1 MRFKR
6 PLLIVTVVVATLA
19 FSNLTSESVTQSDF
33 SENYPPVVCPA
44 TPSGESSAISV
55 PSTQTGARV
64 LGKKSVIF
72 KPTRTLRLMQ
82 GSSPTILETKNMT
95 SPVWQIKKGVW
106 AGATICSAPSTSQ
119 WFVGGAADITS
130 KGKLILINSGLSEAI
145 IDVEIWSESGIRP
158 PKVVTLKA
166 NSSVVQTL
174 DSLDPGAKR
183 IALHIVPR
191 SGRVNAFLVDE
202 RGRGLKSLG
211 GDMVNASP
219 DPTRVVVIPAIPHM
233 KRSGKALGHTLRV
246 IAPGDVDARISVE
259 LISTKGSFVP
269 FGFADRAIKAGIVT
283 EIPLNPQLVPSTFAL
298 RISSDRPIVAS
309 VYSSTY
315 AQAKSDFVWSTS
327 TAEMTEYSLA
337 VSGLAPTMVFSGDKI
352 SVSISILY
360 TNKKEKK
367 FTVTGEGIAT
377 FKVPDNAR
385 TVHFTKVSDK
395 TLGGALISTQSG
407 YGYLPLVPGSELTR
421 VLLPSANIRVL
432 NP

>member
-6 PLLIVTVVVATLA
+6 PLLIIAAVIATLT
-19 FSNLTSESVTQSDF
+19 FGNLTSVPVTQSDV

-44 TPSGESSAISV
+44 TPAGESSAISV
-55 PSTQTGARV
+55 PSTQTGSRV

-82 GSSPTILETKNMT
+82 SSSPTILETKNMT

-106 AGATICSAPSTSQ
+106 AGATICSAPSISQ
-119 WFVGGAADITS
+119 WFVGGTADVTS

-145 IDVEIWSESGIRP
+145 IDVEVWSESGIRP
-158 PKVVTLKA
+158 PKVFTLKA
-166 NSSVVQTL
+166 NSSLVQSL

-183 IALHIVPR
+183 IALHIAPR

-219 DPTRVVVIPAIPHM
+219 DPSKVVVIPAIPHM

-259 LISTKGSFVP
+259 LISNKGSFVP
-269 FGFADRAIKAGIVT
+269 FGFDERAIKAGIVT
-283 EIPLNPQLVPSTFAL
+283 EIPLNPELIPSTFAL
-298 RISSDRPIVAS
+298 KITSNRPIVAS

-315 AQAKSDFVWSTS
+315 ADAKSDFVWSTS
-327 TAEMTEYSLA
+327 TAEMKEYSLA
-337 VSGLAPTMVFSGDKI
+337 VSGLAPTLVFAGEKI
-352 SVSISILY
+352 LISLSILY

-367 FTVTGEGIAT
+367 MTITGEGIAT
-377 FKVPDNAR
+377 FKVPENAR
-385 TVHFTKVSDK
+385 TINFTKVSDE
-395 TLGGALISTQSG
+395 TVGGSLVSTQSG
-407 YGYLPLVPGSELTR
+407 FGYLPLIPGSELTR

>member
-6 PLLIVTVVVATLA
+6 PLLIIAAVIATLT
-19 FSNLTSESVTQSDF
+19 FGNLTSVSVTQSDV

-44 TPSGESSAISV
+44 TPAGESSAISV
-55 PSTQTGARV
+55 PSTQTGSRV
-64 LGKKSVIF
+64 LGKKTVIF

-82 GSSPTILETKNMT
+82 SSSPTILDTKNMT

-106 AGATICSAPSTSQ
+106 AGATICSAPSISQ
-119 WFVGGAADITS
+119 WFVGGAADVTS

-166 NSSVVQTL
+166 NSFVVQTL

-183 IALHIVPR
+183 IALHIAPR

-219 DPTRVVVIPAIPHM
+219 DPSKVVVIPAIPHM
-233 KRSGKALGHTLRV
+233 KRSGKALG
-246 IAPGDVDARISVE
+246 DVDARISVE
-259 LISTKGSFVP
+259 LVSTKGSFIP
-269 FGFADRAIKAGIVT
+269 FGFDDRVVKAGIVT

-298 RISSDRPIVAS
+298 KITSDRPIVAS

-337 VSGLAPTMVFSGDKI
+337 VSGLAPTLVFAGEKI
-352 SVSISILY
+352 SISLSILY

-377 FKVPDNAR
+377 FKVPENAR
-385 TVHFTKVSDK
+385 TINFTKVSDK
-395 TLGGALISTQSG
+395 TVGGSLISTQSG
-407 YGYLPLVPGSELTR
+407 FGYLPLIPGSELTR

>member
-6 PLLIVTVVVATLA
+6 PLLIAAAVIATLA
-19 FSNLTSESVTQSDF
+19 FSNLTSVSVTQSDF

-44 TPSGESSAISV
+44 TPSGESSAVSV
-55 PSTQTGARV
+55 PSTQTGSKV
-64 LGKKSVIF
+64 LGKNSVIF

-82 GSSPTILETKNMT
+82 SSSPTILETKNMT
-95 SPVWQIKKGVW
+95 APVWQIKKGVW
-106 AGATICSAPSTSQ
+106 AGATICSAPSASQ
-119 WFVGGAADITS
+119 WFVGGSADLTS
-130 KGKLILINSGLSEAI
+130 KGKLILVNSGLSEAI

-158 PKVVTLKA
+158 PKVVTIKA
-166 NSSVVQTL
+166 NTSVVQTL
-174 DSLDPGAKR
+174 DSLDPGAAR
-183 IALHIVPR
+183 IALHIAPR

-202 RGRGLKSLG
+202 RVRGLQSLG

-219 DPTRVVVIPAIPHM
+219 DPSKVVVIPAIPHM

-259 LISTKGSFVP
+259 LISAKGSFIPV
-269 FGFADRAIKAGIVT
+269 GFDDRSIKAGIVT
-283 EIPLNPQLVPSTFAL
+283 EIALNPQLAASTFAL

-327 TAEMTEYSLA
+327 TEEMKEYSLA
-337 VSGLAPTMVFSGDKI
+337 VSGLAPTLVFTGDNI

-377 FKVPDNAR
+377 YKVPENAR
-385 TVHFTKVSDK
+385 TINFTKVSDK
-395 TLGGALISTQSG
+395 TVGGALISTQSG
-407 YGYLPLVPGSELTR
+407 FGYLPLNPGSELTR

>member
-6 PLLIVTVVVATLA
+6 PLIIAAVVTATLA
-19 FSNLTSESVTQSDF
+19 ISNFKPSAITQSDF

-55 PSTQTGARV
+55 PSTQTGSRV
-64 LGKKSVIF
+64 LGKKTTIY

-82 GSSPTILETKNMT
+82 GSSPTILDTKNMT

-106 AGATICSAPSTSQ
+106 AGATICSAPAISQ
-119 WFVGGAADITS
+119 WFVGGAADVTS

-145 IDVEIWSESGIRP
+145 IDVEIWSESGARP

-166 NSSVVQTL
+166 NSSVVQNL

-183 IALHIVPR
+183 IALHIAPR

-219 DPTRVVVIPAIPHM
+219 DPAKVNVIPAIPHI
-233 KRSGKALGHTLRV
+233 KRSGEALGHTLRV

-259 LISTKGSFVP
+259 LISTKGSFIPV
-269 FGFADRAIKAGIVT
+269 GFDDRLIKAGVVT
-283 EIPLNPQLVPSTFAL
+283 EIAINPQLVPSIFSL
-298 RISSDRPIVAS
+298 RITSDRPIVSS
-309 VYSSTY
+309 VYSSTF
-315 AQAKSDFVWSTS
+315 AESKSDFLWSTS
-327 TAEMTEYSLA
+327 TSEMKEYSLA
-337 VSGLAPTMVFSGDKI
+337 VSGLAPTLVFSGDEI

-385 TVHFTKVSDK
+385 TINFTKVGEK
-395 TLGGALISTQSG
+395 IVGGALISTQSG
-407 YGYLPLVPGSELTR
+407 YGYLPLNPGSEISR

>member
-6 PLLIVTVVVATLA
+6 PLLIIAAVIATLT
-19 FSNLTSESVTQSDF
+19 FGNLTSVSVTQSDV

-44 TPSGESSAISV
+44 TPAGESSAISV
-55 PSTQTGARV
+55 PSTQTGSRV
-64 LGKKSVIF
+64 LGKKTVIF

-82 GSSPTILETKNMT
+82 SSSPTILDTKNMT

-106 AGATICSAPSTSQ
+106 AGATICSAPSISQ
-119 WFVGGAADITS
+119 WFVGGAADVTS

-166 NSSVVQTL
+166 NSFVVQTL

-183 IALHIVPR
+183 IALHIAPR

-219 DPTRVVVIPAIPHM
+219 DPSKVVVIPAIPHM

-259 LISTKGSFVP
+259 LVSTKGSFVP
-269 FGFADRAIKAGIVT
+269 FGFDDRAIKAGIVT

-298 RISSDRPIVAS
+298 KITSDRPIVAS

-337 VSGLAPTMVFSGDKI
+337 VSGLAPTLVFAGEKI
-352 SVSISILY
+352 SISLSILY

-377 FKVPDNAR
+377 FNVPDNAR
-385 TVHFTKVSDK
+385 TINFTKVSDK
-395 TLGGALISTQSG
+395 TVGGSLISTQSG
-407 YGYLPLVPGSELTR
+407 FGYLPLVPGSELTR

>member
-6 PLLIVTVVVATLA
+6 PLVIAAVVTATLA
-19 FSNLTSESVTQSDF
+19 ISNFTPSAITQSDF

-55 PSTQTGARV
+55 PSTQTGSRV
-64 LGKKSVIF
+64 LGKKTTIY

-82 GSSPTILETKNMT
+82 GSSPTILDTKNMT

-106 AGATICSAPSTSQ
+106 AGATICSAPAISQ
-119 WFVGGAADITS
+119 WFVGGAADVTS

-145 IDVEIWSESGIRP
+145 IDVEIWSESGARP

-166 NSSVVQTL
+166 NSSVVQNL

-183 IALHIVPR
+183 IALHIAPR

-219 DPTRVVVIPAIPHM
+219 DPAKVNVIPAIPHI
-233 KRSGKALGHTLRV
+233 KRSGEALGHTLRV

-259 LISTKGSFVP
+259 LISTKGSFIPV
-269 FGFADRAIKAGIVT
+269 GFDDRLIKAGVVT
-283 EIPLNPQLVPSTFAL
+283 EIAINPQLVPSIFSL
-298 RISSDRPIVAS
+298 RITSDRPIVSS
-309 VYSSTY
+309 VYSSTF
-315 AQAKSDFVWSTS
+315 AESKSDFLWSTS
-327 TAEMTEYSLA
+327 TSEMKEYSLA
-337 VSGLAPTMVFSGDKI
+337 VSGLAPTLVFSGDEI

-385 TVHFTKVSDK
+385 TINFTKVGEK
-395 TLGGALISTQSG
+395 IVGGALISTQSG
-407 YGYLPLVPGSELTR
+407 YGYLPLNPGSEISR

>member
-6 PLLIVTVVVATLA
+6 PLLIVTAVVATLA

-82 GSSPTILETKNMT
+82 SSSPTILETKNMT

-395 TLGGALISTQSG
+395 TVGGALISTQSG

>member
-6 PLLIVTVVVATLA
+6 PLLIIAAVIATLT
-19 FSNLTSESVTQSDF
+19 FSNLASVSVTQSDF

-44 TPSGESSAISV
+44 TPAGESSAISV
-55 PSTQTGARV
+55 PSTQTGSRV
-64 LGKKSVIF
+64 LGKKTVIF

-82 GSSPTILETKNMT
+82 SSSPTILDTKNMT

-106 AGATICSAPSTSQ
+106 AGATICSAPAISQ

-145 IDVEIWSESGIRP
+145 IDVEIWSESGIQP

-166 NSSVVQTL
+166 NSSVVQSL

-183 IALHIVPR
+183 IALHIAPR

-202 RGRGLKSLG
+202 RGRGLKALG

-219 DPTRVVVIPAIPHM
+219 DPSKVVVIPAIPHM

-269 FGFADRAIKAGIVT
+269 LGFDDRAIKAGIVT
-283 EIPLNPQLVPSTFAL
+283 EIALNPELIQSTFAL
-298 RISSDRPIVAS
+298 KITSDRPIVAS

-315 AQAKSDFVWSTS
+315 ADSKSDFVWSTS
-327 TAEMTEYSLA
+327 TAEMKEYSLA
-337 VSGLAPTMVFSGDKI
+337 VSGLAPTLVFAGEKI
-352 SVSISILY
+352 SVSLSILY

-367 FTVTGEGIAT
+367 LTITGEGIAT
-377 FKVPDNAR
+377 FKVPENAR
-385 TVHFTKVSDK
+385 TINFTKVSDE
-395 TLGGALISTQSG
+395 TVGGSLISTQSG
-407 YGYLPLVPGSELTR
+407 FGYLPLIPGSELTR

>member
-6 PLLIVTVVVATLA
+6 PLLIIAAVIATLT
-19 FSNLTSESVTQSDF
+19 FGNLTSVSVTQSDV

-44 TPSGESSAISV
+44 TPAGESSAISV
-55 PSTQTGARV
+55 PSTQTGSRI
-64 LGKKSVIF
+64 LGKKTVIF

-82 GSSPTILETKNMT
+82 SSSPTILDTKNMT

-106 AGATICSAPSTSQ
+106 AGATICSAPSISQ
-119 WFVGGAADITS
+119 WFVGGAADVTS

-166 NSSVVQTL
+166 NSFVVQTL

-183 IALHIVPR
+183 IALHIAPR

-211 GDMVNASP
+211 GEMVNASP
-219 DPTRVVVIPAIPHM
+219 DPSKLVVIPAIPHM

-259 LISTKGSFVP
+259 LVSTKGSFIP
-269 FGFADRAIKAGIVT
+269 FGFDDRVVKAGIVT

-298 RISSDRPIVAS
+298 KITSDRPIVAS

-337 VSGLAPTMVFSGDKI
+337 VSGLAPTLVFAGEKI
-352 SVSISILY
+352 SISLSILY

-377 FKVPDNAR
+377 FKVPENAR
-385 TVHFTKVSDK
+385 TINFTKVSNK
-395 TLGGALISTQSG
+395 TVGGSLISTQSG
-407 YGYLPLVPGSELTR
+407 FGYLPLIPGSELTR

>member
-6 PLLIVTVVVATLA
+6 PLLIIAAVIATLT
-19 FSNLTSESVTQSDF
+19 FSNLTSVSVTQSDF
-33 SENYPPVVCPA
+33 SENYSPVVCPA
-44 TPSGESSAISV
+44 TPAGESSAISV
-55 PSTQTGARV
+55 PSTQTGSRV

-72 KPTRTLRLMQ
+72 KPARTLRLMQ
-82 GSSPTILETKNMT
+82 SSSPTILDTKNMT

-106 AGATICSAPSTSQ
+106 AGATICSAPAISQ

-145 IDVEIWSESGIRP
+145 IDVEIWSESGIQP
-158 PKVVTLKA
+158 PAVVTLKA
-166 NSSVVQTL
+166 NSSIVQSL

-202 RGRGLKSLG
+202 RGRGLKTLG

-219 DPTRVVVIPAIPHM
+219 DPSKMVVIPAIPHM

-269 FGFADRAIKAGIVT
+269 FGFDDRAIKAGIVT

-298 RISSDRPIVAS
+298 KITSDRPIVAS

-315 AQAKSDFVWSTS
+315 ADAKSDFVWSTS
-327 TAEMTEYSLA
+327 TAEMKAYSLA
-337 VSGLAPTMVFSGDKI
+337 VSGLAPTLVFAGEKI
-352 SVSISILY
+352 SISLSILY

-367 FTVTGEGIAT
+367 FTITGEGIAT

-385 TVHFTKVSDK
+385 TINFTKVSDK
-395 TLGGALISTQSG
+395 TVGGSLISTQSG
-407 YGYLPLVPGSELTR
+407 FGYLPLIPGSELTR

>member
-6 PLLIVTVVVATLA
+6 PLLIIAAVIATLT
-19 FSNLTSESVTQSDF
+19 FGNLTSVSVTQSDV

-44 TPSGESSAISV
+44 TPAGESSAISV
-55 PSTQTGARV
+55 PSTQTGSRV
-64 LGKKSVIF
+64 LGKQTVIF

-82 GSSPTILETKNMT
+82 SSSPTILDTKNMT

-106 AGATICSAPSTSQ
+106 AGATICSAPSISQ
-119 WFVGGAADITS
+119 WFVGGAADVTS

-166 NSSVVQTL
+166 NSFVVQTL

-183 IALHIVPR
+183 IALHIAPR

-219 DPTRVVVIPAIPHM
+219 DPSKVVVIPAIPHM

-259 LISTKGSFVP
+259 LVSTKGSFIP
-269 FGFADRAIKAGIVT
+269 FGFDDRVVKAGIVT

-298 RISSDRPIVAS
+298 KITSDRPIVAS

-337 VSGLAPTMVFSGDKI
+337 VSGLAPMLVFAGEKI
-352 SVSISILY
+352 SISLSILY

-367 FTVTGEGIAT
+367 FTVTGEGIVT

-385 TVHFTKVSDK
+385 TINFTKVSDK
-395 TLGGALISTQSG
+395 TVGGSLISTQSG
-407 YGYLPLVPGSELTR
+407 FGYLPLIPGSELTR

>member
-6 PLLIVTVVVATLA
+6 PLLIIAAVIATLT
-19 FSNLTSESVTQSDF
+19 FSNLTSVSVTQSDF

-44 TPSGESSAISV
+44 TPAGESGAISV
-55 PSTQTGARV
+55 PSTQTGSRV

-72 KPTRTLRLMQ
+72 KPARTLRLMQ
-82 GSSPTILETKNMT
+82 SSSPTILDTKNMT

-106 AGATICSAPSTSQ
+106 AGATICSAPAISQ

-145 IDVEIWSESGIRP
+145 IDVEIWSESGIQP
-158 PKVVTLKA
+158 PAVVTLKA
-166 NSSVVQTL
+166 NSSIVQSL

-202 RGRGLKSLG
+202 RGRGLKALG

-219 DPTRVVVIPAIPHM
+219 DPSKMVVIPAIPHM

-269 FGFADRAIKAGIVT
+269 FGFDDRAIKAGIVT

-298 RISSDRPIVAS
+298 KITSDRPIVAS

-315 AQAKSDFVWSTS
+315 ADAKSDFVWSTS
-327 TAEMTEYSLA
+327 TAEMKAYSLA
-337 VSGLAPTMVFSGDKI
+337 VSGLAPTLVFAGEKI
-352 SVSISILY
+352 SISLSILY

-367 FTVTGEGIAT
+367 FTITGEGIAT

-385 TVHFTKVSDK
+385 TINFTKVSDK
-395 TLGGALISTQSG
+395 TVGGSLISTQSG
-407 YGYLPLVPGSELTR
+407 FGYLPLIPGSELTR

>member
-6 PLLIVTVVVATLA
+6 PLILIAAVTATLA
-19 FSNLTSESVTQSDF
+19 LSNLTPVSVTQSDI

-55 PSTQTGARV
+55 PSTQTGSRV
-64 LGKKSVIF
+64 LGKKTTIF

-82 GSSPTILETKNMT
+82 SSSPTILDTKNMT

-119 WFVGGAADITS
+119 WFVGGAADVTS

-145 IDVEIWSESGIRP
+145 IDVEVWSESGIRP
-158 PKVVTLKA
+158 SKVITLKA
-166 NSSVVQTL
+166 NSSVVQNL

-183 IALHIVPR
+183 IALHISPR

-202 RGRGLKSLG
+202 RGRGLRSLG
-211 GDMVNASP
+211 GDMVNTAP
-219 DPTRVVVIPAIPHM
+219 DPSRVIVIPAIPHM
-233 KRSGKALGHTLRV
+233 KRSGKALGHTLRI

-259 LISTKGSFVP
+259 LISTKGSFIPV
-269 FGFADRAIKAGIVT
+269 GFDDRVIKAGIVT
-283 EIPLNPQLVPSTFAL
+283 EIALNPQLVPTTFAL
-298 RISSDRPIVAS
+298 KISSDRPVVGS

-315 AQAKSDFVWSTS
+315 AESKSDFVWSTS
-327 TAEMTEYSLA
+327 TAPMKEYSLA
-337 VSGLAPTMVFSGDKI
+337 VSGLAPTLVFSGEN
-352 SVSISILY
+352 VSISISVLY

-385 TVHFTKVSDK
+385 TINFTKVSEK
-395 TLGGALISTQSG
+395 TYGGVLISTQSG
-407 YGYLPLVPGSELTR
+407 YGYFPLVPGSELTR

>member
-6 PLLIVTVVVATLA
+6 LLLIIAAVIATLT
-19 FSNLTSESVTQSDF
+19 FSNLASVSVTQSDF

-44 TPSGESSAISV
+44 TPAGESSAISV
-55 PSTQTGARV
+55 PSTQTGSRV
-64 LGKKSVIF
+64 LGKKTAIF
-72 KPTRTLRLMQ
+72 KPTRTLRLTQ
-82 GSSPTILETKNMT
+82 SSSPTILDTKNMT

-106 AGATICSAPSTSQ
+106 AGATICSAPSISQ
-119 WFVGGAADITS
+119 WFVGGAADVTS

-145 IDVEIWSESGIRP
+145 VDVEIWSESGIRP

-183 IALHIVPR
+183 IALHIAPR

-202 RGRGLKSLG
+202 RGRGLKTLG

-219 DPTRVVVIPAIPHM
+219 DPSKVVVIPAIPHI
-233 KRSGKALGHTLRV
+233 KRSGNALGHTLRV
-246 IAPGDVDARISVE
+246 IAPGEVDAQISVE

-269 FGFADRAIKAGIVT
+269 VGFDVRVIKAGIVT
-283 EIPLNPQLVPSTFAL
+283 EISLNPELVPTTFAL
-298 RISSDRPIVAS
+298 KITSDRPIVAS

-315 AQAKSDFVWSTS
+315 ADAKTDFVWSTS

-337 VSGLAPTMVFSGDKI
+337 VSGLAPTLAFTGEKI
-352 SVSISILY
+352 SVSLSILY

-367 FTVTGEGIAT
+367 FTLTGEGIAT
-377 FKVPDNAR
+377 FKVPENAR
-385 TVHFTKVSDK
+385 TVNFTKVSDK
-395 TLGGALISTQSG
+395 TVGGALISTQSG
-407 YGYLPLVPGSELTR
+407 FGYLPLNPGSELTR

>member
-6 PLLIVTVVVATLA
+6 PLLIIAAVIATLT
-19 FSNLTSESVTQSDF
+19 FSNLASVSITQSDF

-44 TPSGESSAISV
+44 TPAGESSAISV
-55 PSTQTGARV
+55 PSTQTGSGV
-64 LGKKSVIF
+64 LGKKTVIF

-82 GSSPTILETKNMT
+82 SSSPTILETKNMT

-106 AGATICSAPSTSQ
+106 AGATICSAPSISQ
-119 WFVGGAADITS
+119 WFVGGTADVTS
-130 KGKLILINSGLSEAI
+130 KGKLFLINSGLSEAI

-166 NSSVVQTL
+166 NSSVVQSL

-183 IALHIVPR
+183 IALHIAPR

-219 DPTRVVVIPAIPHM
+219 DPSKVVVIPAIPHT

-259 LISTKGSFVP
+259 LISTKGTFVP
-269 FGFADRAIKAGIVT
+269 VGFDDRAIRAGIVT
-283 EIPLNPQLVPSTFAL
+283 EIALNPELAPGTFAL
-298 RISSDRPIVAS
+298 KITSDRPIVAS

-327 TAEMTEYSLA
+327 TAEMKEYSLA
-337 VSGLAPTMVFSGDKI
+337 VSGLAPTLVFSGERI
-352 SVSISILY
+352 SISLSILY

-367 FTVTGEGIAT
+367 LTVTGEGIAT
-377 FKVPDNAR
+377 FTVPENAR
-385 TVHFTKVSDK
+385 TINFTKVSDK
-395 TLGGALISTQSG
+395 TVGGALISSPSG
-407 YGYLPLVPGSELTR
+407 YGYLPLNPGSELTR

>member
-6 PLLIVTVVVATLA
+6 PLLIIAVVIATLT
-19 FSNLTSESVTQSDF
+19 FSNLTSVSITQSDF
-33 SENYPPVVCPA
+33 SENYPPVVCPS
-44 TPSGESSAISV
+44 TPAGESSAISV
-55 PSTQTGARV
+55 PSTQTGSRV
-64 LGKKSVIF
+64 LGKKTVIF

-82 GSSPTILETKNMT
+82 RSSPTILETKNMT

-106 AGATICSAPSTSQ
+106 AGATICSAPSISQ
-119 WFVGGAADITS
+119 WFVGGTADVTS
-130 KGKLILINSGLSEAI
+130 KGKLFLINSGLSEAI

-183 IALHIVPR
+183 IALHIAPR

-219 DPTRVVVIPAIPHM
+219 DPSKVVVIPAIPHM

-259 LISTKGSFVP
+259 LISTKGTFIPV
-269 FGFADRAIKAGIVT
+269 GFDGRAIKAGIVT
-283 EIPLNPQLVPSTFAL
+283 EIALNPELVPGTFAL
-298 RISSDRPIVAS
+298 KITSDRPIVAS
-309 VYSSTY
+309 VYSTTF

-327 TAEMTEYSLA
+327 TAEMKEYSLA
-337 VSGLAPTMVFSGDKI
+337 VSGLAPTLVFSGEKI
-352 SVSISILY
+352 SVSLSILY
-360 TNKKEKK
+360 TNKKVKK
-367 FTVTGEGIAT
+367 LTVTGEGIAT
-377 FKVPDNAR
+377 FTVPENAR
-385 TVHFTKVSDK
+385 TINFTKVSDK
-395 TLGGALISTQSG
+395 TVGGALISSQSG
-407 YGYLPLVPGSELTR
+407 YGYLPLNPGSELTR

>member
-6 PLLIVTVVVATLA
+6 PLLIIAAVIATLT
-19 FSNLTSESVTQSDF
+19 FGNLTSVSVTQSDV

-44 TPSGESSAISV
+44 TPAGESSAISV
-55 PSTQTGARV
+55 PSTQTGSRV
-64 LGKKSVIF
+64 LGKKTVIF

-82 GSSPTILETKNMT
+82 SSSPTILDTKNMT

-106 AGATICSAPSTSQ
+106 AGATICSAPSISQ
-119 WFVGGAADITS
+119 WFVGGAADVTS

-166 NSSVVQTL
+166 NSFVVQTL

-183 IALHIVPR
+183 IALHIAPR

-219 DPTRVVVIPAIPHM
+219 DPSKVVVIPAIPHM

-259 LISTKGSFVP
+259 LVSTKGSFIP
-269 FGFADRAIKAGIVT
+269 FGFDDRVVKAGIVT

-298 RISSDRPIVAS
+298 KITSDRPIVAS

-337 VSGLAPTMVFSGDKI
+337 VSGLAPTLVFAGEKI
-352 SVSISILY
+352 SISLSILY

-385 TVHFTKVSDK
+385 TINFTKVSDK
-395 TLGGALISTQSG
+395 TVGGSLISTQSG
-407 YGYLPLVPGSELTR
+407 FGYLPLIPGSELTR

>member
-6 PLLIVTVVVATLA
+6 PLLIIAVVIATLT
-19 FSNLTSESVTQSDF
+19 FSNLTSVSITQSDF
-33 SENYPPVVCPA
+33 SENYPPVVCPS
-44 TPSGESSAISV
+44 TPAGESSAISV
-55 PSTQTGARV
+55 PSTQTGSRV
-64 LGKKSVIF
+64 LGKKTVIF

-82 GSSPTILETKNMT
+82 SSSPTILETKNMT

-106 AGATICSAPSTSQ
+106 AGATICSAPSISQ
-119 WFVGGAADITS
+119 WFVGGTADVTS
-130 KGKLILINSGLSEAI
+130 KGKLFLINSGLSEAI

-183 IALHIVPR
+183 IALHIAPR

-219 DPTRVVVIPAIPHM
+219 DPSKVVVIPAIPHM

-259 LISTKGSFVP
+259 LISTKGTFIPV
-269 FGFADRAIKAGIVT
+269 GFDARAIKAGIVT
-283 EIPLNPQLVPSTFAL
+283 EIALNPELVPGTFAL
-298 RISSDRPIVAS
+298 KITSDRPIVAS
-309 VYSSTY
+309 VYSTTF

-327 TAEMTEYSLA
+327 TAEMKEYSLA
-337 VSGLAPTMVFSGDKI
+337 VSGLAPTLVFSGEKI
-352 SVSISILY
+352 SVSLSILY

-367 FTVTGEGIAT
+367 LTVTGEGIAT
-377 FKVPDNAR
+377 FTVPENAR
-385 TVHFTKVSDK
+385 TINFTKVSDK
-395 TLGGALISTQSG
+395 TVGGALISSQSG
-407 YGYLPLVPGSELTR
+407 SGYLPLNPGSELTR

>member
-6 PLLIVTVVVATLA
+6 PLVIAAVVTATLA
-19 FSNLTSESVTQSDF
+19 ISNFKPSAIKQSDF

-55 PSTQTGARV
+55 PSTQTGSRV
-64 LGKKSVIF
+64 LGKKTTIY

-82 GSSPTILETKNMT
+82 GSSPTILDTKNMT

-106 AGATICSAPSTSQ
+106 AGATICSAPAISQ
-119 WFVGGAADITS
+119 WFVGGAADVTS

-145 IDVEIWSESGIRP
+145 IDVEIWSESGARP

-166 NSSVVQTL
+166 NSSVVQNL

-183 IALHIVPR
+183 IALHIAPR

-219 DPTRVVVIPAIPHM
+219 DPAKVNVIPAIPHI

-259 LISTKGSFVP
+259 LISTKGSFIPV
-269 FGFADRAIKAGIVT
+269 GFDDRLIKAGVVT
-283 EIPLNPQLVPSTFAL
+283 EIAINPQLVPSVFSL
-298 RISSDRPIVAS
+298 RISSDRPIVSS
-309 VYSSTY
+309 VYSSTF
-315 AQAKSDFVWSTS
+315 AESKSDFLWSTS
-327 TAEMTEYSLA
+327 TSEMKEYSLA
-337 VSGLAPTMVFSGDKI
+337 VSGLAPTLVFSGDEI

-385 TVHFTKVSDK
+385 TINFTKVGEK
-395 TLGGALISTQSG
+395 IVGGALISTQSG
-407 YGYLPLVPGSELTR
+407 YGYLPLNPGSEISR

>member
-6 PLLIVTVVVATLA
+6 PLLIVTAVVATLA

-82 GSSPTILETKNMT
+82 SSSPTILETKNMT

-166 NSSVVQTL
+166 NSSVVQAL

-219 DPTRVVVIPAIPHM
+219 DPTRVVVIPAIPHI
-233 KRSGKALGHTLRV
+233 KRSGKALGHSLRV

-395 TLGGALISTQSG
+395 TVGGALISTQSG

>member
-6 PLLIVTVVVATLA
+6 PLLIVTAVVATLA
-19 FSNLTSESVTQSDF
+19 FSNLTSESVKQSDF

-55 PSTQTGARV
+55 PSTQTGSKV
-64 LGKKSVIF
+64 LGKKSIIF

-82 GSSPTILETKNMT
+82 SSSPTILETKNMT

-166 NSSVVQTL
+166 NSSVVQSL

-183 IALHIVPR
+183 IALHIAPR

-219 DPTRVVVIPAIPHM
+219 DPTKVVVIPAIPHM

-337 VSGLAPTMVFSGDKI
+337 VSGLAPTLVFSGDKI

-395 TLGGALISTQSG
+395 TVGGALISTQSG

>member
-6 PLLIVTVVVATLA
+6 PLLIIAAVIATLT
-19 FSNLTSESVTQSDF
+19 FSNLASVSITQSDF

-44 TPSGESSAISV
+44 TPAGESSAISV
-55 PSTQTGARV
+55 PSTQTGSGV
-64 LGKKSVIF
+64 LGKKTFIF

-82 GSSPTILETKNMT
+82 SSSPTILETKNMT

-106 AGATICSAPSTSQ
+106 AGATICSAPSISQ
-119 WFVGGAADITS
+119 WFVGGTADVTS
-130 KGKLILINSGLSEAI
+130 KGKLFLINSGLSEAI

-219 DPTRVVVIPAIPHM
+219 DPSKVVVIPAIPHM

-259 LISTKGSFVP
+259 LISTKGTFIPV
-269 FGFADRAIKAGIVT
+269 GFDGRAIKSGIVT
-283 EIPLNPQLVPSTFAL
+283 EIALNPELVPGTFAL
-298 RISSDRPIVAS
+298 KITSDRPIVAS
-309 VYSSTY
+309 VYSTTF

-327 TAEMTEYSLA
+327 TAEMKEYSLA
-337 VSGLAPTMVFSGDKI
+337 VSGLAPTLVFSGEKI
-352 SVSISILY
+352 SVSLSILY

-367 FTVTGEGIAT
+367 LTVTGEGIAT
-377 FKVPDNAR
+377 FKVPENAR
-385 TVHFTKVSDK
+385 TINFTKVSDK
-395 TLGGALISTQSG
+395 TVGGALISSQSG
-407 YGYLPLVPGSELTR
+407 YGYLPLNPGSELTR

>member
-6 PLLIVTVVVATLA
+6 PLLIITALIATFGL
-19 FSNLTSESVTQSDF
+19 SNLTSVTVTKSDF

-44 TPSGESSAISV
+44 TPAGETSAISV
-55 PSTQTGARV
+55 PSTQTGSRA
-64 LGKKSVIF
+64 LGSKTVIF

-82 GSSPTILETKNMT
+82 SSSPTILDTKNMT

-106 AGATICSAPSTSQ
+106 AGATICSAPSISQ
-119 WFVGGAADITS
+119 WFVGGAADVTS

-145 IDVEIWSESGIRP
+145 IDVEIWSETGIRP

-166 NSSVVQTL
+166 NSSVVQSL
-174 DSLDPGAKR
+174 DSLDPGSKR
-183 IALHIVPR
+183 IALHIAPR

-219 DPTRVVVIPAIPHM
+219 DPSKVVVIPAVPHM
-233 KRSGKALGHTLRV
+233 KRSGKALAHTLRV

-259 LISTKGSFVP
+259 LVSTKGSFIP

-283 EIPLNPQLVPSTFAL
+283 EIPLNPQIVPSTFAL
-298 RISSDRPIVAS
+298 KITSDRPIVAS

-315 AQAKSDFVWSTS
+315 AQEKSDFVWSTS
-327 TAEMTEYSLA
+327 TAEMSEYSLA
-337 VSGLAPTMVFSGDKI
+337 VSGLAPTLVFAGERI
-352 SVSISILY
+352 SISLSILY

-385 TVHFTKVSDK
+385 TINFTQVSGK
-395 TLGGALISTQSG
+395 TVGGALISTQSG
-407 YGYLPLVPGSELTR
+407 FGYLPLNPGSELTR

>member
-6 PLLIVTVVVATLA
+6 PLLIIAAVIATLA
-19 FSNLTSESVTQSDF
+19 FSNLTSVSVTQSDV

-44 TPSGESSAISV
+44 TPAGESSAVSV
-55 PSTQTGARV
+55 PSTQTGSRV
-64 LGKKSVIF
+64 LGKKTVIY

-82 GSSPTILETKNMT
+82 SSSPTILDTKNMT

-106 AGATICSAPSTSQ
+106 AGATSCSAPSPSQ
-119 WFVGGAADITS
+119 WFVGGAAVVTS

-166 NSSVVQTL
+166 NSFVVQTL

-183 IALHIVPR
+183 IALHIAPR

-219 DPTRVVVIPAIPHM
+219 DPSKVVVIPAIPHM
-233 KRSGKALGHTLRV
+233 KRSGKALGHTLRL

-259 LISTKGSFVP
+259 LVSTKGSFIP
-269 FGFADRAIKAGIVT
+269 FGFDDRVVKAGIVT

-298 RISSDRPIVAS
+298 KITSDRPIVAS

-327 TAEMTEYSLA
+327 TAEMIEYSLA
-337 VSGLAPTMVFSGDKI
+337 VSGLAPTLVFAGEKI
-352 SVSISILY
+352 SISLSILY

-385 TVHFTKVSDK
+385 TINFTKVSDK
-395 TLGGALISTQSG
+395 TVGGSLISTQSG
-407 YGYLPLVPGSELTR
+407 FGYLPLIPGSELTR

>member
-6 PLLIVTVVVATLA
+6 PLLIIAGVIATLT
-19 FSNLTSESVTQSDF
+19 FSNLTSVSITQSDF
-33 SENYPPVVCPA
+33 SENYPPVVCPS
-44 TPSGESSAISV
+44 TPAGESSAISV
-55 PSTQTGARV
+55 PSTQTGSRV
-64 LGKKSVIF
+64 LGKKTVIF

-82 GSSPTILETKNMT
+82 SSSPTILETKNMT

-106 AGATICSAPSTSQ
+106 AGATICSAPSISQ
-119 WFVGGAADITS
+119 WFVGGTADVTS
-130 KGKLILINSGLSEAI
+130 KGKLFLINSGLSEAI

-183 IALHIVPR
+183 IALHIAPR

-219 DPTRVVVIPAIPHM
+219 DPSKVVVIPAIPHM

-259 LISTKGSFVP
+259 LISTKGTFIPV
-269 FGFADRAIKAGIVT
+269 GFDARAIKAGIVT
-283 EIPLNPQLVPSTFAL
+283 EIALNPELVPGTFAL
-298 RISSDRPIVAS
+298 KITSDRPIVAS
-309 VYSSTY
+309 VYSTTF

-327 TAEMTEYSLA
+327 TAEMKEYSLA
-337 VSGLAPTMVFSGDKI
+337 VSGLAPTLVFSGEKI
-352 SVSISILY
+352 SVSLSILY

-367 FTVTGEGIAT
+367 LTVTGEGIAT
-377 FKVPDNAR
+377 FTVPENAR
-385 TVHFTKVSDK
+385 TINFTKVSDK
-395 TLGGALISTQSG
+395 TVGGALISSQSG
-407 YGYLPLVPGSELTR
+407 YGYLPLNPGSELTR

>member
-6 PLLIVTVVVATLA
+6 PLLIIAVVIATLT
-19 FSNLTSESVTQSDF
+19 FSNLTSVSITQSDF
-33 SENYPPVVCPA
+33 SENYPPVVCPS
-44 TPSGESSAISV
+44 TPAGESSAISV
-55 PSTQTGARV
+55 PSTQTGSRV
-64 LGKKSVIF
+64 LGKKTVIF

-82 GSSPTILETKNMT
+82 SSSPTILETKNMT
-95 SPVWQIKKGVW
+95 SPVWQIKKDVW
-106 AGATICSAPSTSQ
+106 AGATICSAPSISQ
-119 WFVGGAADITS
+119 WFVGGTADVTS
-130 KGKLILINSGLSEAI
+130 KGKLFLINSGLSEAI

-183 IALHIVPR
+183 IALHIAPR

-219 DPTRVVVIPAIPHM
+219 DPSKVVVIPAIPHM

-259 LISTKGSFVP
+259 LISTKGTFIPV
-269 FGFADRAIKAGIVT
+269 GFDGRAIKAGIVT
-283 EIPLNPQLVPSTFAL
+283 EIALNPELVPGTFAL
-298 RISSDRPIVAS
+298 KITSDRPIVAS
-309 VYSSTY
+309 VYSTTF

-327 TAEMTEYSLA
+327 TAEMKEYSLA
-337 VSGLAPTMVFSGDKI
+337 VSGLAPTLVFSGEKI
-352 SVSISILY
+352 SVSLSILY

-367 FTVTGEGIAT
+367 LTVTGEGIAT
-377 FKVPDNAR
+377 FTVPENAR
-385 TVHFTKVSDK
+385 TINFTKVSDK
-395 TLGGALISTQSG
+395 TVGGALISSQSG
-407 YGYLPLVPGSELTR
+407 YGYLPLNPGSELTR